1 MRAKKDF
8 NWATLQEKQIK
19 SRKVKEDLKIAELK
33 KQEFERKKIEAAK
46 REFDRK
52 IAYEEKLTKQK
63 EKEVM

>member
-33 KQEFERKKIEAAK
+33 K
-46 REFDRK
+46 
-52 IAYEEKLTKQK
+52 
-63 EKEVM
+63 